1 MKYLEIDYIKQHSRI
16 DYDCEDALLQVYGE
30 AAERAVMNLLG
41 RDYDDIVKTFGTEEM
56 PVPAPIINATLLV
69 CDHLYNHRAPDENV
83 QLHSVHSL
91 EFLLKPYMRL
101 SGTFANDQRNLLL
114 SRLAMQRQILD
125 YKCVDIDIRKDSALA
140 MLYGRIATFTD
151 WWSQFDD
158 PAALI
163 LADMEQET
171 VKLEEDVKAYIDGM
185 VKEDSL

>member
-16 DYDCEDALLQVYGE
+16 DYDCEDALIDLYGN
-30 AAERAVMNLLG
+30 AAEEAVEKLLA
-41 RDYDDIVKTFGTEEM
+41 RDYDDIVKTFGTEEE
-56 PVPAPIINATLLV
+56 PVPAAIINATLLV
-69 CDHLYNHRAPDENV
+69 CDHLYNHRAPDETV

-125 YKCVDIDIRKDSALA
+125 YKCASIDIRKDSELA
-140 MLYGRIATFTD
+140 SLYGRIATFTD
-151 WWSQFDD
+151 WWSQFND

-163 LADMEQET
+163 LADMEAEAT
-171 VKLEEDVKAYIDGM
+171 KLEADVKEYFEHLNA
-185 VKEDSL
+185 